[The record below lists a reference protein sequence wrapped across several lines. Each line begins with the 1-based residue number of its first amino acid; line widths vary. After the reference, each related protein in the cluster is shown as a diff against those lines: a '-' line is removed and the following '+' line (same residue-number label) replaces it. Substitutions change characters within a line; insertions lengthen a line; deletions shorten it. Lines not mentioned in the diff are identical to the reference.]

1 MANLGLIGGILG
13 SAMAGAIGSAL
24 NKGSSSGKKPVSS
37 QGSGGSSISYG
48 SGSSSSSSGS
58 SSGSSSSSSSSSSS
72 FSPSVDYSDLINDA
86 VSRGDYESA
95 AKYEQLRND
104 KINAGYGGGYG
115 TTNNWSQYLPSGSSS
130 SSTPSFDSSFTSS
143 DTPLWLQQAQANS
156 AAWHTAS
163 PEERLQLEEANR
175 RLYGS
180 HGYTYDNGTWYAPS
194 EYTQNLRGQYGITD
208 SYSNA
213 VDYGD
218 LLNSPSFLTNA
229 SSEDIM
235 NAINMRQYK
244 SLTEP
249 GMQQYYNDQIIAQAM
264 QAYNNVKAIEDEAQA
279 QIDAQAEREAQL
291 QAYYDAMAA
300 QIAQQYDAILPTVNQ
315 NYDDLARQAYISN
328 RMAQRDLPGQLS
340 AAGLGGQGAAESSIV
355 AQNNAYTAALMQNE
369 LARQN
374 ALQEIANN
382 RASAL
387 AGNATSAAQSMVEL
401 GTQLANERA
410 QILAQQEQ
418 QRQNLIG
425 NLMNYGN
432 MFGSFGGNP
441 TLSAQEMAYN
451 QAYNNAMLEMNQQAQ
466 QSDQQAQNRNYWLQ
480 LWQGMGTRGATA
492 EIAAALGIP
501 VGAVYGKGT
510 YSPDYI

>member
-1 MANLGLIGGILG
+1 MAVSFNSKTDYQAKINDAVSRGDYSSAAKYEQQRNAKIDAGYGG
-13 SAMAGAIGSAL
+13 SYQKTNNYSKYL
-24 NKGSSSGKKPVSS
+24 NGGSSSGSKLPTLSS
-37 QGSGGSSISYG
+37 NLHSSVGNVMTSEDIKQAEAALNRG
-48 SGSSSSSSGS
+48 SSSGS
-58 SSGSSSSSSSSSSS
+58 SSGSSYTPSYSS
-72 FSPSVDYSDLINDA
+72 
-86 VSRGDYESA
+86 
-95 AKYEQLRND
+95 
-104 KINAGYGGGYG
+104 
-115 TTNNWSQYLPSGSSS
+115 
-130 SSTPSFDSSFTSS
+130 PSFDSSFTSA

-163 PEERLQLEEANR
+163 PEERLKLEAANR

-180 HGYTYDNGTWYAPS
+180 HGYTYDNGVWYAPS
-194 EYTQNLRGQYGITD
+194 EYTQNLRDQYGITD

-213 VDYGD
+213 VDYSI

-229 SSEDIM
+229 SSSDIM
-235 NAINMRQYK
+235 DAINMRQYK

-249 GMQQYYNDQIIAQAM
+249 GKQQYYNDQVIADAM
-264 QAYNNVKAIEDEAQA
+264 QYYNNVKAIEDEAQA

-291 QAYYDAMAA
+291 QAYYEAMAA

-425 NLMNYGN
+425 NLMNYGSLTGK
-432 MFGSFGGNP
+432 FGVNS

-451 QAYNNAMLEMNQQAQ
+451 QAYNDAMLEQSQQQLNQNQQQLDNAYILDRYNALMAAYEATGN
-466 QSDQQAQNRNYWLQ
+466 SAYLQQAL
-480 LWQGMGTRGATA
+480 
-492 EIAAALGIP
+492 ALIR
-501 VGAVYGKGT
+501 
-510 YSPDYI
+510 